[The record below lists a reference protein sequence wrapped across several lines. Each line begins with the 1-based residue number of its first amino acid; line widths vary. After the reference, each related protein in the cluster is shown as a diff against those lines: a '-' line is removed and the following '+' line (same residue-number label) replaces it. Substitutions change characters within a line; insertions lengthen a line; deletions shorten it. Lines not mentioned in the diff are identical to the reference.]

1 MSNLES
7 QPIQRVC
14 TSGGEPDT
22 QRATEKLTAERH
34 TTEGQTTKGR
44 TTSTSDTY
52 ADVEII
58 THREVPLGGP
68 RAMPVRRTLPQK
80 KRSLI
85 GAWCFADHYGP
96 SDVSSTGGMDVA
108 PHPHTGLQTV
118 SWLFE
123 GKIEHI
129 DSGDNRGMVLPGEV
143 NLMTSG
149 AGICHS
155 ETSPSDVTTLH
166 GVQLWVA
173 LPNSVRSTAPR
184 ALDHYA
190 PTPCPLEGGS
200 ALVFIGSLA
209 GATSP
214 IETHTPLL
222 GAELTVDP
230 HSTITLDVDPDF
242 EHGLL
247 VDEGN
252 IVLENTP
259 IPVSAIGYTGIGAT
273 RLRIRNESDSPA
285 RLVLLGG
292 EPFPE
297 DIVMWWNFVGR
308 SSEEITEFR
317 DQWQARTERFGD
329 VKDYVGHGG
338 PGKNADGLSWLPA
351 PKLPNGV
358 IKPRTNPEP
367 HARANLPEPG
377 ERTETV
383 TTKES
388 R

>member
-1 MSNLES
+1 MSNLDP
-7 QPIQRVC
+7 QPLEQVC

-22 QRATEKLTAERH
+22 DRGNAASATPA
-34 TTEGQTTKGR
+34 GN
-44 TTSTSDTY
+44 DY

-96 SDVSSTGGMDVA
+96 SDVSATGGMDVA

-155 ETSPSDVTTLH
+155 ETSTPDVTTLH
-166 GVQLWVA
+166 GVQLWLA
-173 LPNSVRSTAPR
+173 LPDDVRSTAPR
-184 ALDHYA
+184 ALDHYV
-190 PTPCPLEGGS
+190 PQPVSIEGGS

-209 GATSP
+209 GSTSP
-214 IETHTPLL
+214 IKTHSPLL
-222 GAELTVDP
+222 GAELKVEP
-230 HSTITLDVDPDF
+230 HSAITLEVNPEF

-247 VDEGN
+247 VDEGD
-252 IVLENTP
+252 VTLENTP
-259 IPVSAIGYTGIGAT
+259 VPVSAIGYTGIGAT
-273 RLRIRNESDSPA
+273 TLRIRNDSADPA

-297 DIVMWWNFVGR
+297 EIVMWWNFLGR
-308 SSEEITEFR
+308 SSEEIAEYR
-317 DQWQARTERFGD
+317 EQWQARTERFGE
-329 VKDYVGHGG
+329 VKNYEGHGG
-338 PGKNADGLSWLPA
+338 PNKNADGLSWLPA
-351 PKLPNGV
+351 PDLPNV
-358 IKPRTNPEP
+358 TIKPRKNPAP
-367 HARANLPEPG
+367 HARADLPEPG

-383 TTKES
+383 TFGKK
-388 R
+388 